1 MRQIISSVII
11 LTLLIFT
18 IALQAQFIKGTIVD
32 NPADKVYL
40 YEIVFGKPAL
50 IDSAEVRADDSFVFT
65 TTDSLPAG
73 MYQISAPGMQ
83 SVDIIVN
90 GYPVIFHTH
99 AWAVTDSMVV
109 KSSLDT
115 RLFYQ
120 VISEEREFQ
129 KKNSALSQLIRLYV
143 DEPEKREFRRL
154 LQSESDSLGRV
165 RMQRQQHL
173 AETHP
178 NSFMAVLLQNSWRP
192 AFTQDD
198 RTRYEDENAFL
209 RDHYFDNLNLNQPML
224 LRSNILPN
232 KINDYIT
239 LFNAKSDQTF
249 IAAID
254 RIALKMSENKRIH
267 QYTLEYLLQS
277 FAETDY
283 DDVFFY
289 ISSLYEAEHGCL
301 NENLD
306 FDLETEKRIRQNLQP
321 GKTAPEIRLENP
333 DGQLVS
339 LHDVDADYT
348 LVIFWASWCSHCV
361 NALPEIDRLYKTY
374 KEEGLNVYAVSLDRE
389 KLEWISTIES
399 QAPDWIHVSELQGWE
414 GDYNTTYHIRG
425 TPTYYLLDDDK
436 KIIAKPGSVDQIE
449 AKLQAVLESTFQS
462 ESGG

>member
-1 MRQIISSVII
+1 MRNGISLIIV
-11 LTLLIFT
+11 LTLLILAG
-18 IALQAQFIKGTIVD
+18 ALQAQFIKGTVVD

-40 YEIVFGKPAL
+40 HEIVFGKPAL

-65 TTDSLPAG
+65 TADSLPAG
-73 MYQISAPGMQ
+73 MYQISAAGMQ
-83 SVDIIVN
+83 SIDIIVN

-99 AWAVTDSMVV
+99 VWAVVDSMRV

-115 RLFYQ
+115 RLYYQ
-120 VISEEREFQ
+120 LIGEEREFQ
-129 KKNSALSQLIRLYV
+129 KKNSALSQLIRLYA
-143 DEPEKREFRRL
+143 DESEKSEFCRL
-154 LQSESDSLGRV
+154 LQSESDSLGRL
-165 RMQRQQHL
+165 RIQRQEHL
-173 AETHP
+173 ANTYP
-178 NSFMAVLLQNSWRP
+178 NSFIAVLLQNSRP
-192 AFTQDD
+192 PGFTQDFQNQY
-198 RTRYEDENAFL
+198 RDENAFL
-209 RDHYFDNLNLNQPML
+209 RDHYFDNLNLNQLML

-232 KINDYIT
+232 KINEYINLYNVKT
-239 LFNAKSDQTF
+239 EREF

-254 RIALKMSENKRIH
+254 CIVLKMSKNKRIH

-306 FDLETEKRIRQNLQP
+306 FDLKTEKRIRQNLQP

-333 DGQLVS
+333 DGQLIS

-348 LVIFWASWCSHCV
+348 LLMFWASWCSHCV
-361 NALPEIDRLYKTY
+361 NTLPEVDRLYKTH

-389 KLEWISTIES
+389 KFEWISTIES

-414 GDYNTTYHIRG
+414 GEYNTTYHIRG

-436 KIIAKPGSVDQIE
+436 KIIAKPVSPDQIE
-449 AKLQAVLESTFQS
+449 VKLQAVLESTSQS